1 MLLALFRHRPRRVFC
16 EKHISRE
23 DFEDISTIGMEKIH
37 RIMNETPVIS
47 FQNGILTI
55 KDTALDLDK
64 EDDVR
69 YHGEL
74 QKQFF

>member
-1 MLLALFRHRPRRVFC
+1 
-16 EKHISRE
+16 
-23 DFEDISTIGMEKIH
+23 MEKIH